1 MKETNTLTD
10 PSKLPLLN
18 RLSPRQYEVLAY
30 LAAGGWNTL
39 FGIGLYALAYRLFGE
54 KVHYL
59 LLAVP
64 VNIAAITNAFCCYKL
79 FVFRTEGNWL
89 REYLRC
95 YLVYGGG
102 SLAGMGLLWLFTEL
116 FGMSPAYANI
126 LGTAVVVTASYF
138 GHKYF
143 SFARRGTR

>member
-1 MKETNTLTD
+1 MID
-10 PSKLPLLN
+10 FSKIPPLN

-30 LAAGGWNTL
+30 LAVGGWNTL
-39 FGIGLYALAYRLFGE
+39 FGIGLYTLAYRLF
-54 KVHYL
+54 KDRVHYL

-64 VNIAAITNAFCCYKL
+64 VNVAAITNAFFCYKF
-79 FVFRTEGNWL
+79 FVFRTKGHWL

-102 SLAGMGLLWLFTEL
+102 AVVGMVLLGLFAEA
-116 FGMSPAYANI
+116 FRMDPVYANI
-126 LGTAVVVTASYF
+126 LATAVVVVASYF

-143 SFARRGTR
+143 SFARRRHET